1 MPKDD
6 LEAVQ
11 HLYGRSEDSWF
22 TTKSGPT
29 SPKKSPSSKGSLT
42 PTYPSPTAPT
52 KGPYTYDICKIFG
65 FLLGFLDPLPLVRIY
80 TIKFK

>member
-1 MPKDD
+1 MIKATFFYRLPKDD

-22 TTKSGPT
+22 TTKSVASGPT

-52 KGPYTYDICKIFG
+52 KGPYTYDILPILS
-65 FLLGFLDPLPLVRIY
+65 LL
-80 TIKFK
+80 